1 MRRVVVTGMGKP
13 GFIAQKISA
22 TFASTGTPSL
32 YLHPAE
38 ALHGDLTFPRTAIT
52 GVRVDSTSAD
62 EVPGMKLIGS
72 GIPGALKVGTWA
84 DGKTG
89 RTFAACH
96 GNGPGLVIEL
106 AGEHYDRIVMTHDN
120 AEVLAGQLS

>member
-1 MRRVVVTGMGKP
+1 MASVAEYRPIIEAVANLLISDGSVTVQLSDWEK
-13 GFIAQKISA
+13 
-22 TFASTGTPSL
+22 
-32 YLHPAE
+32 AE
-38 ALHGDLTFPRTAIT
+38 ALHGDMTFPRSAIT
-52 GVRVDSTSAD
+52 GVRVVSSSAD

-96 GNGPGLVIEL
+96 GNGPGLVIDL
-106 AGEHYDRIVMTHDN
+106 AGEHYDRVVMTLDN